1 MYTSKHIKM
10 KLSKK
15 QKQELALRLFAV
27 VFGFIAIIYSVTL
40 INEAKRERIQQEQTD
55 NFKRSY
61 ATPFENS
68 DSLELIK

>member
-1 MYTSKHIKM
+1 M
-10 KLSKK
+10 KLSKR

-27 VFGFIAIIYSVTL
+27 LFGFVAIIYAVTL
-40 INEAKRERIQQEQTD
+40 INEAKTERIQQEQKD

>member
-1 MYTSKHIKM
+1 M

-27 VFGFIAIIYSVTL
+27 LFGFIAIIYSVTL
-40 INEAKRERIQQEQTD
+40 INEAKRERIQQEKTD

>member
-1 MYTSKHIKM
+1 M

-27 VFGFIAIIYSVTL
+27 VFGFVAIIYAVTL
-40 INEAKRERIQQEQTD
+40 INEAKRERIQQEQKD

-61 ATPFENS
+61 APPFENS